1 MSVTLLDSISKY
13 GGIVGKV
20 YTLGNLVYKQ
30 FFQNEKEP
38 TSFIERF
45 TRV

>member
-13 GGIVGKV
+13 GGIVDKV

-30 FFQNEKEP
+30 FFQNEK
-38 TSFIERF
+38 RCQ
-45 TRV
+45 RVL